1 LASKTVA
8 SPGNVWRGMGQRPTT
23 ALEPASSRL
32 FLRGIYAT
40 VVIMLVMGVGF
51 TVHEQPPT
59 SRHLA
64 AAALLGGSALVLLI
78 GALLL
83 TPTQAH
89 GWWLMVGQ
97 LVATGVLI
105 VVLASQQVD
114 KSAAWWVLGAAIT
127 VGPVAYSAVG
137 WSRYTRR

>member
-1 LASKTVA
+1 MDMPAS
-8 SPGNVWRGMGQRPTT
+8 VWRGMGERST
-23 ALEPASSRL
+23 AAVEPASSRL

-64 AAALLGGSALVLLI
+64 AAVLLGGCAL
-78 GALLL
+78 ALLL
-83 TPTQAH
+83 GARLLSATQAH
-89 GWWLMVGQ
+89 GWLMVGQ
-97 LVATGVLI
+97 LVATGVFI
-105 VVLASQQVD
+105 VVLASQQVE

-127 VGPVAYSAVG
+127 VGPVAYSAG
-137 WSRYTRR
+137 HWFRLRHN

>member
-1 LASKTVA
+1 
-8 SPGNVWRGMGQRPTT
+8 MGEQPTA

-51 TVHEQPPT
+51 TVHESPPT
-59 SRHLA
+59 TRHLA
-64 AAALLGGSALVLLI
+64 AAVLLGGSALILLI

-97 LVATGVLI
+97 LVATGIFI
-105 VVLASQQVD
+105 VVLASQHVE

-127 VGPVAYSAVG
+127 VGPVAYSALS

>member
-1 LASKTVA
+1 
-8 SPGNVWRGMGQRPTT
+8 MGERPTT

-64 AAALLGGSALVLLI
+64 AAVLLGGSALALLV

-83 TPTQAH
+83 SPTQVH

-97 LVATGVLI
+97 LVATGIFI
-105 VVLASQQVD
+105 VVLASQQVE

-127 VGPVAYSAVG
+127 VGPVAYSALS
-137 WSRYTRR
+137 WSRYARR

>member
-1 LASKTVA
+1 
-8 SPGNVWRGMGQRPTT
+8 MGEQPTT
-23 ALEPASSRL
+23 AVERASSRL

-40 VVIMLVMGVGF
+40 VVIMLVMAVGF

-64 AAALLGGSALVLLI
+64 AAVLLGGSALALLV

-83 TPTQAH
+83 SPTPAY

-97 LVATGVLI
+97 LVATGIFI
-105 VVLASQQVD
+105 VVLASQQVE
-114 KSAAWWVLGAAIT
+114 KSAAWWVLGARFT
-127 VGPVAYSAVG
+127 VGRFA
-137 WSRYTRR
+137 

>member
-1 LASKTVA
+1 
-8 SPGNVWRGMGQRPTT
+8 MGERPTT
-23 ALEPASSRL
+23 AVGPASSRL

-51 TVHEQPPT
+51 TVHESPPT

-64 AAALLGGSALVLLI
+64 AAVLLGGSALALLV

-83 TPTQAH
+83 SPTQAH
-89 GWWLMVGQ
+89 GWWLMMGQ
-97 LVATGVLI
+97 LVATGIFI
-105 VVLASQQVD
+105 VVLASQQVE

-127 VGPVAYSAVG
+127 VGPVAYSALS
-137 WSRYTRR
+137 WSRFTHR

>member
-1 LASKTVA
+1 MPAS
-8 SPGNVWRGMGQRPTT
+8 VWRGMGERPAT
-23 ALEPASSRL
+23 AVEPASRRL

-64 AAALLGGSALVLLI
+64 AAALLGGFSLVLLI

-83 TPTQAH
+83 TPAPAH

-97 LVATGVLI
+97 LIATGVLI
-105 VVLASQQVD
+105 VVLASQQVER
-114 KSAAWWVLGAAIT
+114 SAAWWVLGAAIT
-127 VGPVAYSAVG
+127 VGPVAYSAVT
-137 WSRYTRR
+137 WSTRR

>member
-1 LASKTVA
+1 
-8 SPGNVWRGMGQRPTT
+8 
-23 ALEPASSRL
+23 
-32 FLRGIYAT
+32 
-40 VVIMLVMGVGF
+40 
-51 TVHEQPPT
+51 
-59 SRHLA
+59 
-64 AAALLGGSALVLLI
+64 
-78 GALLL
+78 
-83 TPTQAH
+83 
-89 GWWLMVGQ
+89 MVGQ

>member
-1 LASKTVA
+1 
-8 SPGNVWRGMGQRPTT
+8 M
-23 ALEPASSRL
+23 EPASSRL
-32 FLRGIYAT
+32 FVRGIYAT

-64 AAALLGGSALVLLI
+64 AAFLLGGSALALLI

-83 TPTQAH
+83 SPTQAH

-97 LVATGVLI
+97 LVATGLFI
-105 VVLASQQVD
+105 VVLASQQVE

-127 VGPVAYSAVG
+127 VGPVAYSVLG
-137 WSRYTRR
+137 WSRYTHR

>member
-1 LASKTVA
+1 
-8 SPGNVWRGMGQRPTT
+8 MGERPTT
-23 ALEPASSRL
+23 AVEPASSRL

-40 VVIMLVMGVGF
+40 VVIMVVMGVGF

-64 AAALLGGSALVLLI
+64 AAVLLGASALALLI

-83 TPTQAH
+83 SPTQAH

-97 LVATGVLI
+97 LVATGLLI
-105 VVLASQQVD
+105 VVLASQQVE
-114 KSAAWWVLGAAIT
+114 KSAAWWILGAAIT
-127 VGPVAYSAVG
+127 VGPVAYSALS
-137 WSRYTRR
+137 WSRLTRR